1 MTAFTP
7 FSHWFATFLDPL
19 ALGIV
24 GGGTVLTMVLR
35 TPLADLGRGFAA
47 LAVLPRRR
55 PFDGDAALARV
66 EALGRIARRHGQA
79 ALERNVF
86 NDPDLAAGVAALAD
100 GRSEHEVRGLLA
112 HARQARVERHCA
124 AADMW
129 SAAAEAA
136 PAMGMVG
143 TLIGLARM
151 FAEMADPAAIGAA
164 MAVAL
169 LATLYG
175 ALLGN
180 LVLLPIAA
188 RLRRLARSEAL
199 ERARIE
205 LPLAALAD
213 TNRARVRKATAA

>member
-1 MTAFTP
+1 MTLLTL
-7 FSHWFATFLDPL
+7 ATFLDPL
-19 ALGIV
+19 ALAIV
-24 GGGTVLTMVLR
+24 GGGTVASMTLR

-47 LAVLPRRR
+47 LGVLHRRT
-55 PFDGDAALARV
+55 PFDGDAALQRI

-86 NDPDLAAGVAALAD
+86 TDPDLAAGVAALAD
-100 GRSEHEVRGLLA
+100 GRSEDDVRSLLA
-112 HARQARVERHCA
+112 HARHARVARHCA

-129 SAAAEAA
+129 AAAAEAA

-143 TLIGLARM
+143 TLVGLVAM
-151 FAEMADPAAIGAA
+151 FSAMTDPTAIGQA

-180 LVLLPIAA
+180 LILMPIAA
-188 RLRRLARSEAL
+188 RLRRLAQAEAL

-205 LPLAALAD
+205 LPLARLAD
-213 TNRARVRKATAA
+213 TNRARVREAVAA

>member
-1 MTAFTP
+1 MTVLTL
-7 FSHWFATFLDPL
+7 ATFLDPL
-19 ALGIV
+19 ALAIV
-24 GGGTVLTMVLR
+24 GGGTAASMVLR
-35 TPLADLGRGFAA
+35 TPLADLGRGLAA
-47 LAVLPRRR
+47 LTVLHRTE
-55 PFDGDAALARV
+55 PFDGDDALARIA
-66 EALGRIARRHGQA
+66 ALGRIAQRHGQA

-86 NDPDLAAGVAALAD
+86 TDPDLAAGVTALAD
-100 GRSEHEVRGLLA
+100 GRSEAEVRAVLA
-112 HARQARVERHCA
+112 YARQARVERHCA

-129 SAAAEAA
+129 AAAAEAA

-143 TLIGLARM
+143 TLVGLVAM
-151 FAEMADPAAIGAA
+151 FSAMTDPTAIGQA

-188 RLRRLARSEAL
+188 RLRRLARAEAL

-205 LPLAALAD
+205 LPVARLAD
-213 TNRARVRKATAA
+213 TNRARVREASAA